1 VQNHAQEMQL
11 LDNKDKKY
19 QLKISIILLLGFLW
33 ILFKEID
40 LEFV

>member
-11 LDNKDKKY
+11 LDNKDEKY

>member
-40 LEFV
+40 LEFG